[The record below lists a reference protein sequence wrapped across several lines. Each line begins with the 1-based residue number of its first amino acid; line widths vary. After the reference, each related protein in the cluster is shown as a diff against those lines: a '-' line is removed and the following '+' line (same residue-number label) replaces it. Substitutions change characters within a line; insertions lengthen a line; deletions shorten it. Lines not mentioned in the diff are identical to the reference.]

1 MFFVEVVSSTA
12 EETSQQPLKPPF
24 KPPSSELNLR
34 LRYGAI
40 CQTTSK
46 FLVVAPGTNAGK
58 CCSYTG
64 RGELAIIAML
74 FAGNIVGV
82 PSIVVLSSYELIK

>member
-1 MFFVEVVSSTA
+1 MFFVEGVSRTA
-12 EETSQQPLKPPF
+12 EDTSQQPLKPPF

-46 FLVVAPGTNAGK
+46 FLVVATGT
-58 CCSYTG
+58 
-64 RGELAIIAML
+64 ML
-74 FAGNIVGV
+74 ENVAHTLEEE
-82 PSIVVLSSYELIK
+82 S